1 MSCRRIGL
9 GLALCA
15 LALAAPAARTQ
26 AEPIRLAA
34 LTPPDDAGL
43 ADGFF
48 DSALDCLALNVYWE
62 ARAEPRLGQIAVA
75 EVTLN
80 RVADPE
86 FPHTVC
92 GVVRQ
97 GEERGLDFCQFS
109 WHCDG
114 VDDRPLNLVAWQNAR
129 RLALLALS
137 GRLHDPTDG
146 ALWFHSDQVHPDW
159 PELAPI
165 VKIGSHIF
173 YRTAPGKGRTTTAR
187 EAPPVPPAGKPAPP
201 VRLVA
206 AEVIP
211 APAPPVPALAPPIP
225 AHDPDPASDGSRA
238 CGQALAGAGEADF
251 LAMVDRMRRAPD
263 GGRASCGAYSS
274 DAEQAAAL
282 APASPWR
289 LPADLDLGTSLIGIY
304 SDMLVLSGDLSLHGQ
319 IPGISGLR

>member
-1 MSCRRIGL
+1 MSCRRIGW

-15 LALAAPAARTQ
+15 LALLAALTARAQ

-43 ADGFF
+43 DDGFF

-97 GEERGLDFCQFS
+97 GEERGLDLCQFS

-114 VDDRPLNLVAWQNAR
+114 VDDRPLNLVAWQHAR

-146 ALWFHSDQVHPDW
+146 ALWFHSDQVHPHW

-173 YRTAPGKGRTTTAR
+173 YRAAPGEGRATTAQ
-187 EAPPVPPAGKPAPP
+187 ESPPVPPAQKPAPP
-201 VRLVA
+201 VRMVA
-206 AEVIP
+206 AEVVP
-211 APAPPVPALAPPIP
+211 APAPPVPA
-225 AHDPDPASDGSRA
+225 HDPVPASDESRA
-238 CGQALAGAGEADF
+238 CGQAFAGASEADF
-251 LAMVDRMRRAPD
+251 LAMVDRMRLERD
-263 GGRASCGAYSS
+263 GGRASCGGDSS
-274 DAEQAAAL
+274 GAEPAV
-282 APASPWR
+282 APAPGSPWR
-289 LPADLDLGTSLIGIY
+289 SPADLDLGSSRFGIY
-304 SDMLVLSGDLSLHGQ
+304 SDMLVLSQDLSLDGH
-319 IPGISGLR
+319 IARTPRLR